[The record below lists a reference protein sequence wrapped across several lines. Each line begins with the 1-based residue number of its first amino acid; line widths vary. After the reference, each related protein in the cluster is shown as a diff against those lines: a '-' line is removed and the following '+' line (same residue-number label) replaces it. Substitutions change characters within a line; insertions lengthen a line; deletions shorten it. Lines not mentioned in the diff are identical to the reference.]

1 MSPQTPPTDK
11 KFARDVAVQL
21 DKVQT
26 RRRRTRRVLLLLLL
40 AAAIALAI
48 TYLTCGAGFGLGGGK
63 GKGDGDGTGSGSV
76 QTLISPDAPP
86 ARCAVRVAA
95 AGITVDGAK
104 ATKEQAVTTCKSRPG
119 ADITVTGGANQGT
132 FDELR
137 AAFVEAKISFT
148 ILDASSGGRGS
159 GSAGSGSSPSGSSSA
174 GSGSGSPASPGSGS

>member
-21 DKVQT
+21 DKVT
-26 RRRRTRRVLLLLLL
+26 RRRRRVRRLLLLALL

-48 TYLTCGAGFGLGGGK
+48 MYLTCGYGFGLGGK

-76 QTLISPDAPP
+76 QTLVSPDGPP

-104 ATKEQAVTTCKSRPG
+104 VTKEQAVTTCKARPG
-119 ADITVTGGANQGT
+119 ADITVTGGANQGA

-137 AAFVEAKISFT
+137 AAFVEAKIPFT

-159 GSAGSGSSPSGSSSA
+159 GLS
-174 GSGSGSPASPGSGS
+174 GSGSGSAR